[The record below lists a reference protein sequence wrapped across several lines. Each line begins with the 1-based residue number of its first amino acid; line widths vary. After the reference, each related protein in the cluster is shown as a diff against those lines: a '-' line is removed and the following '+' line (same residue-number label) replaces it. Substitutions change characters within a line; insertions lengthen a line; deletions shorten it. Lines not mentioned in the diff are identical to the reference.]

1 MRVLP
6 LGGMRKAVK
15 RNFRQKSLSRKDNGL
30 PEVGGVVLKDG
41 SRLLYLL
48 DGGQIGYQDDTH
60 AYEISSFDRVIDVD
74 QVQSLLFRIHA
85 GDSPEKYVSV
95 DLK

>member
-1 MRVLP
+1 M
-6 LGGMRKAVK
+6 
-15 RNFRQKSLSRKDNGL
+15 
-30 PEVGGVVLKDG
+30 
-41 SRLLYLL
+41 LYLL

-85 GDSPEKYVSV
+85 GDAHPDRFHEAGFLAHGRSDSRRLRPLGKR
-95 DLK
+95 

>member
-1 MRVLP
+1 M
-6 LGGMRKAVK
+6 
-15 RNFRQKSLSRKDNGL
+15 
-30 PEVGGVVLKDG
+30 
-41 SRLLYLL
+41 LYLL

-85 GDSPEKYVSV
+85 GDSPEKYESV